1 MSVKAMVFVDGSW
14 LYHNRK
20 TIVNVASTD
29 DFEIDYEKLPHL
41 IAEVLGDKLDIDVD
55 IVRTC
60 YFGVIAINKPGYNP
74 TKQRAFYDYLSE
86 RCYFETELHSIDF
99 RQPPTSRLD
108 ERCVEIALASS
119 MMYYAA
125 MPGAFDV
132 AVLLGGDLDYL
143 PLLRRVR
150 SLGKRVQLVALHN
163 TDKRIATSEELLRDA
178 TLYDFPP
185 IYLDA
190 HTEALR
196 HQREEKTRACGVC
209 AKEEVTSWTGT
220 EFCCS
225 ACRDKVRRK
234 TRTCDSCGKEEETSW
249 SKPYFYCISCRR
261 SYRGGSADPAAAT
274 TTEVE
279 STVDEDEDQ
288 FAPLDE
294 FDPAEEQTS

>member
-132 AVLLGGDLDYL
+132 AVLITGDSDFS
-143 PLLRRVR
+143 PLARTF
-150 SLGKRVQLVALHN
+150 KQ
-163 TDKRIATSEELLRDA
+163 
-178 TLYDFPP
+178 DFP
-185 IYLDA
+185 
-190 HTEALR
+190 
-196 HQREEKTRACGVC
+196 
-209 AKEEVTSWTGT
+209 
-220 EFCCS
+220 
-225 ACRDKVRRK
+225 
-234 TRTCDSCGKEEETSW
+234 GKEIRFAFPFARASKELKQICPDSFTISKDAYAKHQLPDQVRLPSCKYV
-249 SKPYFYCISCRR
+249 SKPDAWS
-261 SYRGGSADPAAAT
+261 
-274 TTEVE
+274 
-279 STVDEDEDQ
+279 
-288 FAPLDE
+288 
-294 FDPAEEQTS
+294 